1 VGSYSARMSGDP
13 SVEELLEQRRW
24 WGGRFTAVQA
34 AWAGAAAA
42 LLVFGVAE
50 IIGDRWHV
58 APWPV
63 SLVFVLLAT
72 VPVALVSTRP
82 VPAVATVALA
92 QASDALLFTTPQS
105 LAVMF
110 GALLAAGGAA
120 RYAPRRALA
129 PLLGLLTVVIVVA
142 ALRDPTDD
150 NPYDYFFTF
159 GICATAAAAGFLVR
173 ARHAAVLQ
181 AVEIVVQE
189 RTKYEVGVE
198 RALVEE
204 RARIARDLH
213 DVVAHA
219 VSLIVIQ
226 SAAGRAVAPRDP
238 ARASEV
244 FDTIEAAGQRALA
257 DLRRLLDVLHAD
269 DRDSSRP
276 PGLSALDELVAQT
289 NAAGLPCRVVWSGE
303 SHDLPDGVAVAAY
316 RVVQESVTNALKHG
330 ARHGVDIHVTRNEAG
345 VRVDV
350 LDQSGEAAPGG
361 LTGAGRG
368 LQGMRERVGLYDGT
382 LAAGPQQD
390 GWRVEAYFP
399 VAAGA

>member
-1 VGSYSARMSGDP
+1 MSLDR
-13 SVEELLEQRRW
+13 SVEEILEPRRW
-24 WGGRFTAVQA
+24 WGGRFTAVQVG
-34 AWAGAAAA
+34 WAAAA
-42 LLVFGVAE
+42 ATLLVFGVAE
-50 IIGDRWHV
+50 LIGDRWHV

-63 SLVFVLLAT
+63 SLAFVLVAT
-72 VPVALVSTRP
+72 VPVAFFSTQP
-82 VPAVATVALA
+82 VPAVTAVALA
-92 QASDALLFTTPQS
+92 QALDALLFTTPQS

-110 GALLAAGGAA
+110 GALLAAGAAA
-120 RYAPRRALA
+120 RYAPRRALV
-129 PLLGLLTVVIVVA
+129 PLLGLLAVMILIA
-142 ALRDPTDD
+142 AIRDPTEDS
-150 NPYDYFFTF
+150 PYDYFFTF
-159 GICATAAAAGFLVR
+159 GICATAAAAGFVVR

-181 AVEIVVQE
+181 AVEIAVRE
-189 RTKYEVGVE
+189 RTKYQLGVE

-238 ARASEV
+238 SRAREV
-244 FDTIEAAGQRALA
+244 FDTIESSGQRALA

-289 NAAGLPCRVVWSGE
+289 NAAGLPCHVVWSGD
-303 SHDLPDGVAVAAY
+303 SDDLPDGVGVAAY

-350 LDQSGEAAPGG
+350 LDRAGETVGERVP
-361 LTGAGRG
+361 GAGRG

-382 LAAGPQQD
+382 LAAGPQQE

-399 VAAGA
+399 TSASA